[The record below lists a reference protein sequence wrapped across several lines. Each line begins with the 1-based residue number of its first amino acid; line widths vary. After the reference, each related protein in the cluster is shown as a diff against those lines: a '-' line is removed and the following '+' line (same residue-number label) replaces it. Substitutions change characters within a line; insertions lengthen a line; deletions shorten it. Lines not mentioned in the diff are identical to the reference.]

1 MVHGWLAIVDGC
13 SVGRSGEPV
22 AKGRGQVVMSEPVMS
37 TVSIDDARLR
47 TAIWGDGVP
56 DIVLLHDGLGSIT
69 QWRGVPAAIATRT
82 RRTVLAYDRAGHGAS
97 TPVPNGAHPPGW
109 MVHEADLLDELLQT
123 VGATHPLLVGHS
135 DGGTIALLHAIA
147 HPRQSRM
154 LLLAAHSWVEPAAV
168 SEIRRLRGN
177 SAAVIAGLARHHEH
191 PVELFEAWSGAW
203 TSDEFASFDIRDAL
217 AAIAVPVHV
226 VQGDADE
233 FATDAQAYET
243 AAAIGE
249 SARCS
254 LLSGGRHLIHHDD
267 PDLVVELVE
276 AEVAAM

>member
-13 SVGRSGEPV
+13 SVGRSREPV
-22 AKGRGQVVMSEPVMS
+22 ANGGGKVEVSEPVMR
-37 TVSIDDARLR
+37 TVSVGDAHLT

-69 QWRGVPAAIATRT
+69 QWRSVPAAIAART
-82 RRTVLAYDRAGHGAS
+82 GRSVLAYDRAGHGAS
-97 TPVPNGAHPPGW
+97 TPVPNGAHPADW
-109 MVHEADLLDELLQT
+109 MTREADRLDGILEA
-123 VGATHPLLVGHS
+123 VDATHPLVVGHS

-147 HPRQSRM
+147 HRRESRI

-177 SAAVIAGLARHHEH
+177 SAAVIAGLARHHDH

-203 TSDEFASFDIRDAL
+203 TSDAFASFDIRDAL

-233 FATDAQAYET
+233 FATDAQAVET

-254 LLSGGRHLIHHDD
+254 LLPGVRHLIHHDD
-267 PDLVVELVE
+267 PDLIVELVE
-276 AEVAAM
+276 AEMTAM